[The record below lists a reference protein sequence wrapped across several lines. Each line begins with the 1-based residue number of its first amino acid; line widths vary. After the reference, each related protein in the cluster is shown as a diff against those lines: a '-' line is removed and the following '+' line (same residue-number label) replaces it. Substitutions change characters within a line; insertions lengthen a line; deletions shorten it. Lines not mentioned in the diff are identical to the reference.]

1 MLLHNKRVLILG
13 AIFAVI
19 SLIHT
24 PVEIFPHLF
33 DKNAAPQ
40 FITVLIVSILFGAF
54 LLFRHRTLYVDRLVQ
69 GALYALIAFV
79 ISSALLSGNIVTS
92 FTGDTGRY
100 AGVATLFALALVG
113 IFHSRFNFED
123 LKRLIPIYLVSVF
136 LVVIV
141 AILQHFSI
149 VELPG
154 DHGVVSTFGN
164 QDFFAAYV
172 GVSMPLFFF
181 LSIGASRRRK
191 AILAVAILISFYALV
206 LAGPLQAYV
215 DIAFTV
221 LGIGIYLVRRYI
233 PRKSW
238 NLNVR
243 TYLGVLAVVI
253 WAEFIFLVPFLGSWI
268 PVLGN
273 DIQVKIRANF
283 WLAGMRQFFSSPL
296 LGVGPDQY
304 GNHYEAHRTLSDAK
318 AYEKIISN
326 DAHAAAVQTLAT
338 LGIFGT
344 LTVLFLLALLIRSLL
359 IQWDRNP
366 GQRKYLFALGLYFF
380 VYLTNSFVSP
390 MAIPAKYLFWALGGW
405 VIGQTYLQQ
414 SPHLRSIKIPVAI
427 LTATS
432 VFILANFSVAQW
444 RYSTAFEK
452 YAVNQKASSDYR
464 FNPFI
469 PCFMYFEG
477 KFHILENENIND
489 IQRLAREQ
497 LDANPRCVSARI
509 ILAQIYQGTGNMEA
523 LGYQISQLLEIAPY
537 RTEVLRMGIEY
548 ANKVGD
554 VDLFNQLQGRFGELG
569 LVYVPGKEG

>member
-1 MLLHNKRVLILG
+1 MLLQNKRVLILG

-19 SLIHT
+19 SLVHT
-24 PVEIFPHLF
+24 PVAIFPHLF

-69 GALYALIAFV
+69 GVLYALIAFV
-79 ISSALLSGNIVTS
+79 IASALLSGNIVTS

-191 AILAVAILISFYALV
+191 VLLAIAILISFYALV
-206 LAGPLQAYV
+206 LSGPLQAYV
-215 DIAFTV
+215 DIAFTI
-221 LGIGIYLVRRYI
+221 LGIGIYFLRRFI
-233 PRKSW
+233 PRRNWS
-238 NLNVR
+238 LNVR
-243 TYLGVLAVVI
+243 TYLGVLAAVI

-283 WLAGMRQFFSSPL
+283 WLAGTRQFFNSPL

-304 GNHYEAHRTLSDAK
+304 GNHYEASRTLSDAK
-318 AYEKIISN
+318 AYERILSN
-326 DAHAAAVQTLAT
+326 DAHASAVQTLAT
-338 LGIFGT
+338 LGILGT
-344 LTVLFLLALLIRSLL
+344 LALLFFLALLIRSLL

-414 SPHLRSIKIPVAI
+414 SPRLRSIKIPVAI

-452 YAVNQKASSDYR
+452 YAVNQKSSSDYK

-477 KFHILENENIND
+477 KFHILENEKLEE
-489 IQRLAREQ
+489 IQTLAREQ

-509 ILAQIYQGTGNMEA
+509 ILAQIYQGTGDMDA
-523 LGYQISQLLEIAPY
+523 LGYQVSQLLEIAPY

-554 VDLFNQLQGRFGELG
+554 ADLFNELQGRFSELG

>member
-1 MLLHNKRVLILG
+1 MLLANKKVLILG

-19 SLIHT
+19 SLVHT
-24 PVEIFPHLF
+24 PVAIFPHLF

-40 FITVLIVSILFGAF
+40 FITALVVSTLFGAF
-54 LLFRHRTLYVDRLVQ
+54 LLFRHRSLYADRLVQ
-69 GALYALIAFV
+69 VGLYALIVVAT
-79 ISSALLSGNIVTS
+79 ISALLSGNIVTS

-100 AGVATLFALALVG
+100 AGVAALFALALIG
-113 IFHSRFNFED
+113 IFHSRLTFED
-123 LKRLIPIYLVSVF
+123 LKKLIPIYLISVF
-136 LVVIV
+136 LVVVV

-181 LSIGASRRRK
+181 LSIGASRRRRALL
-191 AILAVAILISFYALV
+191 AIAILISFYALV
-206 LAGPLQAYV
+206 LATPLQSYV
-215 DIAFTV
+215 DIAFTI
-221 LGIGIYLVRRYI
+221 LGIAIYLLRRYI
-233 PRKSW
+233 PRKDW

-253 WAEFIFLVPFLGSWI
+253 WAEFIFLVPFLGHWI

-344 LTVLFLLALLIRSLL
+344 LALLFLLALLIRSLL

-390 MAIPAKYLFWALGGW
+390 MAIPSKYLFWALAGW
-405 VIGQTYLQQ
+405 VIGQSYLQQ
-414 SPHLRSIKIPVAI
+414 SPRIRSIKIPVAI

-432 VFILANFSVAQW
+432 LLILANFSIAQW
-444 RYSTAFEK
+444 RYSTAFER
-452 YAVNQKASSDYR
+452 YAVNQKTSSDYR

-477 KFHILENENIND
+477 KFHILENEKLD
-489 IQRLAREQ
+489 EIQTLAREQ
-497 LDANPRCVSARI
+497 LGANPRCVSARI
-509 ILAQIYQGTGNMEA
+509 ILAQIYQGTGDMEA

-554 VDLFNQLQGRFGELG
+554 ADLFNQLQRRFGELG

>member
-1 MLLHNKRVLILG
+1 MLLHNKRILILG

-19 SLIHT
+19 SLVHT
-24 PVEIFPHLF
+24 PVAIFPHLF

-54 LLFRHRTLYVDRLVQ
+54 VLFRHRTLYVDRLVQ
-69 GALYALIAFV
+69 GALYALIALV
-79 ISSALLSGNIVTS
+79 IASALLSGNIITS

-113 IFHSRFNFED
+113 ILHSRFDFED
-123 LKRLIPIYLVSVF
+123 LKKLIPIYLVSVF

-172 GVSMPLFFF
+172 GVSTPLFFF
-181 LSIGASRRRK
+181 LSIGASRRKK
-191 AILAVAILISFYALV
+191 ALLAVAILISFYALV

-221 LGIGIYLVRRYI
+221 LGIGIYFLRRYI

-283 WLAGMRQFFSSPL
+283 WLAGTRQFFNSPL

-304 GNHYEAHRTLSDAK
+304 GNHYEASRTLSDAK
-318 AYEKIISN
+318 AYERILSN
-326 DAHAAAVQTLAT
+326 DAHASAVQTLAT
-338 LGIFGT
+338 LGILGT
-344 LTVLFLLALLIRSLL
+344 LALLFLLALLIRSLL

-414 SPHLRSIKIPVAI
+414 SPRLRSIMIPVAI

-452 YAVNQKASSDYR
+452 YAVNQKSSSDYK

-477 KFHILENENIND
+477 KFHILENEKLEE
-489 IQRLAREQ
+489 IQTLAREQ
-497 LDANPRCVSARI
+497 LGANPRCVSARI
-509 ILAQIYQGTGNMEA
+509 ILAQIYQGTGDMDA
-523 LGYQISQLLEIAPY
+523 LGYQVSQLLEIAPY

-548 ANKVGD
+548 ANKAGD
-554 VDLFNQLQGRFGELG
+554 ADLFNELQRRFSELG

>member
-1 MLLHNKRVLILG
+1 MLLHNKKFLILG
-13 AIFAVI
+13 ALFAVI
-19 SLIHT
+19 SLVHT
-24 PVEIFPHLF
+24 PVAIFPHIF

-40 FITVLIVSILFGAF
+40 FITVLIVAIIFAAF
-54 LLFRHRTLYVDRLVQ
+54 LLLRHRSLYADRLVQ
-69 GALYALIAFV
+69 GALYALIAFA
-79 ISSALLSGNIVTS
+79 IASALLSGNIITS

-113 IFHSRFNFED
+113 ILHSRFDFED
-123 LKRLIPIYLVSVF
+123 LKKLIPIYLVSVF
-136 LVVIV
+136 LVVLV
-141 AILQHFSI
+141 AILQYFSI

-191 AILAVAILISFYALV
+191 ALLAIAILISFYALV

-221 LGIGIYLVRRYI
+221 LGIGIYLLRRYI

-243 TYLGVLAVVI
+243 TYLGVFAVVI
-253 WAEFIFLVPFLGSWI
+253 WAEFIFLVPFFGSWI

-283 WLAGMRQFFSSPL
+283 WLAGMRQFFSNPIF
-296 LGVGPDQY
+296 GVGPDQY
-304 GNHYEAHRTLSDAK
+304 GNHYEASRTLSDAK
-318 AYEKIISN
+318 AYERILSN
-326 DAHAAAVQTLAT
+326 DAHASAVQTLAT
-338 LGIFGT
+338 LGILGT
-344 LTVLFLLALLIRSLL
+344 LALLFFLALVIRSLL

-366 GQRKYLFALGLYFF
+366 AQRKYLFALGLYFF

-405 VIGQTYLQQ
+405 VIGQSYLKQ
-414 SPHLRSIKIPVAI
+414 SLRLRSIKIPVAI
-427 LTATS
+427 LMAICL
-432 VFILANFSVAQW
+432 VILVNFSIAQW

-452 YAVNQKASSDYR
+452 YAANQKSSSEYR

-477 KFHILENENIND
+477 KFHILGNEKLGV
-489 IQRLAREQ
+489 IQSLAREQ

-509 ILAQIYQGTGNMEA
+509 ILAQIYQGTGDMDA
-523 LGYQISQLLEIAPY
+523 LGFQVSQLLEIAPY
-537 RTEVLRMGIEY
+537 RTEVLRIGIEY
-548 ANKVGD
+548 ANKAGD
-554 VDLFNQLQGRFGELG
+554 ADLFNELQRRFSQLG

>member
-1 MLLHNKRVLILG
+1 MLLHNKKFLILG
-13 AIFAVI
+13 ALFAVI
-19 SLIHT
+19 SLVHT
-24 PVEIFPHLF
+24 PVAIFPHIF

-40 FITVLIVSILFGAF
+40 FITVLIVAIIFAAF
-54 LLFRHRTLYVDRLVQ
+54 LLLRHRSLYADRLVQ
-69 GALYALIAFV
+69 GALYALIAFA
-79 ISSALLSGNIVTS
+79 IASALLSGNIITS

-113 IFHSRFNFED
+113 ILHSRFDFED
-123 LKRLIPIYLVSVF
+123 LKKLIPIYLVSVF
-136 LVVIV
+136 LVVLV
-141 AILQHFSI
+141 AILQYFSI

-191 AILAVAILISFYALV
+191 ALLAIAILISFYALV

-221 LGIGIYLVRRYI
+221 LGIGIYLLRRYI

-243 TYLGVLAVVI
+243 TYLGVFAVVI
-253 WAEFIFLVPFLGSWI
+253 WAEFIFLVPFFGSWI

-283 WLAGMRQFFSSPL
+283 WLAGMRQFFSNPIF
-296 LGVGPDQY
+296 GVGPDQY
-304 GNHYEAHRTLSDAK
+304 GNHYEASRTLSDAK
-318 AYEKIISN
+318 AYERILSN
-326 DAHAAAVQTLAT
+326 DAHASAVQTLAT
-338 LGIFGT
+338 LGILGT
-344 LTVLFLLALLIRSLL
+344 LALLFFLALVIRSLL

-366 GQRKYLFALGLYFF
+366 AQRKYLFALGLYFF

-405 VIGQTYLQQ
+405 VIGQSYLKQ
-414 SPHLRSIKIPVAI
+414 SLRLRSIKIPVAI
-427 LTATS
+427 LMAICL
-432 VFILANFSVAQW
+432 VILVNFSIAQW

-452 YAVNQKASSDYR
+452 YAANQKSSSEYR

-477 KFHILENENIND
+477 KFHILGNEKLGV
-489 IQRLAREQ
+489 IQSLAREQ

-509 ILAQIYQGTGNMEA
+509 ILAQIYQGTGDMDA
-523 LGYQISQLLEIAPY
+523 LGFQVSQLLEIAPY

-548 ANKVGD
+548 ANKAGD
-554 VDLFNQLQGRFGELG
+554 ADLFNELQRRFSELG

>member
-1 MLLHNKRVLILG
+1 MLLHNKKFLILG

-24 PVEIFPHLF
+24 PVAIFPHIF

-40 FITVLIVSILFGAF
+40 FITVLTISTLFGAF
-54 LLFRHRTLYVDRLVQ
+54 LLVRHRSLYVDRLVH
-69 GALYALIAFV
+69 GALYALIAIAV
-79 ISSALLSGNIVTS
+79 SSALLSGNIITS

-100 AGVATLFALALVG
+100 AGVATLFALALVA
-113 IFHSRFNFED
+113 IFHSRLDFEG

-136 LVVIV
+136 LVVVI

-154 DHGVVSTFGN
+154 DQGVVSTFGN

-181 LSIGASRRRK
+181 LSIGAPIRRR
-191 AILAVAILISFYALV
+191 AVLAVAILISFYALV
-206 LAGPLQAYV
+206 LATPLQSYV
-215 DIAFTV
+215 DIAFTL
-221 LGIGIYLVRRYI
+221 LGIAIYFLRRYI

-243 TYLGVLAVVI
+243 TYLGVFAVVI
-253 WAEFIFLVPFLGSWI
+253 WAEFIFLVPFLGHWI

-273 DIQVKIRANF
+273 DMQVKIRANF
-283 WLAGMRQFFSSPL
+283 WLAGMRQFFSHPL

-318 AYEKIISN
+318 AYERIISN
-326 DAHAAAVQTLAT
+326 DAHAASVQTLAT
-338 LGIFGT
+338 LGILGT
-344 LTVLFLLALLIRSLL
+344 LVLLFFLALLSRSLL

-366 GQRKYLFALGLYFF
+366 EQRKYLFALGLYFF

-405 VIGQTYLQQ
+405 VIGQSYLNQ
-414 SPHLRSIKIPVAI
+414 SLRLRSIKIPVAI
-427 LTATS
+427 LMATCLL
-432 VFILANFSVAQW
+432 ILVNFSIAQW
-444 RYSTAFEK
+444 RYSNAFEK
-452 YAVNQKASSDYR
+452 YAVNQKSSSDYR

-477 KFHILENENIND
+477 KFHILGNEKLD
-489 IQRLAREQ
+489 VIQTLAREQ

-509 ILAQIYQGTGNMEA
+509 ILAQIYQGTGDMDA
-523 LGYQISQLLEIAPY
+523 LRFQVSQLLEIAPY

-548 ANKVGD
+548 ANKAGD
-554 VDLFNQLQGRFGELG
+554 VDLFNDLQRRFSQLG

>member
-1 MLLHNKRVLILG
+1 MLLHNKKFLILG
-13 AIFAVI
+13 ALFAVI
-19 SLIHT
+19 SLVHT
-24 PVEIFPHLF
+24 PVAIFPHIF

-40 FITVLIVSILFGAF
+40 FITVLIVAIIFAAF
-54 LLFRHRTLYVDRLVQ
+54 LLLRHRSLYADRLVQ
-69 GALYALIAFV
+69 GALYALIAFA
-79 ISSALLSGNIVTS
+79 IASALLSGNIITS

-113 IFHSRFNFED
+113 ILHSRFDFED
-123 LKRLIPIYLVSVF
+123 LKKLIPIYLVSVF
-136 LVVIV
+136 LVVLV
-141 AILQHFSI
+141 AILQYFSI

-191 AILAVAILISFYALV
+191 ALLAIAILISFYALV

-221 LGIGIYLVRRYI
+221 LGIGIYLLRRYI

-243 TYLGVLAVVI
+243 TYLGVFAVVI
-253 WAEFIFLVPFLGSWI
+253 WAEFIFLVPFFGSWI

-283 WLAGMRQFFSSPL
+283 WLAGMRQFFSNPIF
-296 LGVGPDQY
+296 GVGPDQY
-304 GNHYEAHRTLSDAK
+304 GNHYEASRTLSDAK
-318 AYEKIISN
+318 AYERILSN
-326 DAHAAAVQTLAT
+326 DAHASAVQTLAT
-338 LGIFGT
+338 LGILGT
-344 LTVLFLLALLIRSLL
+344 LALLFFLALVIRSLL

-366 GQRKYLFALGLYFF
+366 AQRKYLFALGLYFF

-405 VIGQTYLQQ
+405 VIGQSYLKQ
-414 SPHLRSIKIPVAI
+414 SLRLRSIKIPVAI
-427 LTATS
+427 LMAICL
-432 VFILANFSVAQW
+432 VILVNFSIAQW

-452 YAVNQKASSDYR
+452 YAANQKSSSEYR

-477 KFHILENENIND
+477 KFHILGNEKLGV
-489 IQRLAREQ
+489 IQSLAREQ

-509 ILAQIYQGTGNMEA
+509 ILAQIYQGTGDMDA
-523 LGYQISQLLEIAPY
+523 LGFQVSQLLEIAPY
-537 RTEVLRMGIEY
+537 RTEVLRIGIEY
-548 ANKVGD
+548 ANKAGD
-554 VDLFNQLQGRFGELG
+554 ADLFNELQRRFSELG

>member
-13 AIFAVI
+13 AIFGAI
-19 SLIHT
+19 SLVHT
-24 PVEIFPHLF
+24 PVAIFPHIF

-40 FITVLIVSILFGAF
+40 FITVLVVSILFGAF
-54 LLFRHRTLYVDRLVQ
+54 LLFRHRSLYADRLVQ

-79 ISSALLSGNIVTS
+79 IASALLSGNIITS

-100 AGVATLFALALVG
+100 AGVATLFALAVVG
-113 IFHSRFNFED
+113 IFHSRLSFED
-123 LKRLIPIYLVSVF
+123 LKRLIPVYIVSVF

-154 DHGVVSTFGN
+154 DQGVHSTFGN

-172 GVSMPLFFF
+172 GVSMPLFFL

-191 AILAVAILISFYALV
+191 ALLAIAILVSFYALV

-221 LGIGIYLVRRYI
+221 LGIGIYLLRRYI

-243 TYLGVLAVVI
+243 TYLGVFAVVI

-283 WLAGMRQFFSSPL
+283 WLAGTRQFFSSPL

-304 GNHYEAHRTLSDAK
+304 GNHYEASRTLSDAK
-318 AYEKIISN
+318 AYERILSN
-326 DAHAAAVQTLAT
+326 DAHASAVQTLAT
-338 LGIFGT
+338 LGILGT
-344 LTVLFLLALLIRSLL
+344 LALLFFLALLIRSLL

-366 GQRKYLFALGLYFF
+366 GQRRYLFALGLYFF

-405 VIGQTYLQQ
+405 VIGQTYLKQ
-414 SPHLRSIKIPVAI
+414 SLRLRSIKIPVAI
-427 LTATS
+427 LMTTCLL
-432 VFILANFSVAQW
+432 ILVNFSIAQW

-452 YAVNQKASSDYR
+452 YAVNQKSSSDYK

-477 KFHILENENIND
+477 KFHILENEKLD
-489 IQRLAREQ
+489 EIQTLAREQ

-509 ILAQIYQGTGNMEA
+509 ILAQIYQGTGDMDA
-523 LGYQISQLLEIAPY
+523 LEYQVSQLLEIAPY

-548 ANKVGD
+548 ANKAGD
-554 VDLFNQLQGRFGELG
+554 ADMFNELQRRFAELG
-569 LVYVPGKEG
+569 LVYVPGKDG

>member
-19 SLIHT
+19 SLVHT
-24 PVEIFPHLF
+24 PVAIFPHLF

-79 ISSALLSGNIVTS
+79 DASALLSGNIITS

-100 AGVATLFALALVG
+100 AGVATLFALALVA
-113 IFHSRFNFED
+113 IFHSRLDFEG
-123 LKRLIPIYLVSVF
+123 LKRLIPIYLASVL
-136 LVVIV
+136 LVVVI

-154 DHGVVSTFGN
+154 DQGVVSTFGN

-181 LSIGASRRRK
+181 LSIGASVRRRVVLG
-191 AILAVAILISFYALV
+191 IAILISFYALV
-206 LAGPLQAYV
+206 LATPLQSYV
-215 DIAFTV
+215 DIAFTL
-221 LGIGIYLVRRYI
+221 LGIGIYLLRRYI

-243 TYLGVLAVVI
+243 TYLGVFAVVI
-253 WAEFIFLVPFLGSWI
+253 WAEFIFLVPFLGHWI

-273 DIQVKIRANF
+273 DMQVKIRANF
-283 WLAGMRQFFSSPL
+283 WLAGMRQFFSHPL

-318 AYEKIISN
+318 AYERIISN
-326 DAHAAAVQTLAT
+326 DAHASAVQTLAT
-338 LGIFGT
+338 LGILGT
-344 LTVLFLLALLIRSLL
+344 LALLFFLALLIRSLL

-366 GQRKYLFALGLYFF
+366 GQRKHLFALGLYFF

-405 VIGQTYLQQ
+405 VIGQTYLKQ
-414 SPHLRSIKIPVAI
+414 SLRLRSIKIPVAI

-452 YAVNQKASSDYR
+452 YAVNQKASSDYK
-464 FNPFI
+464 FNSFI

-477 KFHILENENIND
+477 KFHILENEKLD
-489 IQRLAREQ
+489 EIQTLAREQ

-509 ILAQIYQGTGNMEA
+509 ILAQIYQGTGDMDA
-523 LGYQISQLLEIAPY
+523 LEYQVSQLLEIAPY

-554 VDLFNQLQGRFGELG
+554 ADLFNELQRRFAELG
-569 LVYVPGKEG
+569 LVYVPGKDG

>member
-1 MLLHNKRVLILG
+1 MLLHNKKFLILG
-13 AIFAVI
+13 ALFAVI
-19 SLIHT
+19 SLVHT
-24 PVEIFPHLF
+24 PVAIFPHIF

-40 FITVLIVSILFGAF
+40 FITVLIVAIIFAAF
-54 LLFRHRTLYVDRLVQ
+54 LLLRHRSLYADRLVQ
-69 GALYALIAFV
+69 GALYALIAFA
-79 ISSALLSGNIVTS
+79 IASALLSGNIITS

-113 IFHSRFNFED
+113 ILHSRFDFED
-123 LKRLIPIYLVSVF
+123 LKKLIPIYLVSVF
-136 LVVIV
+136 LVVLV
-141 AILQHFSI
+141 AILQYFSI

-191 AILAVAILISFYALV
+191 ALLAIAILISFYALV

-221 LGIGIYLVRRYI
+221 LGIGIYLLRRYI

-238 NLNVR
+238 NLNAR
-243 TYLGVLAVVI
+243 TYLGVFAVVI
-253 WAEFIFLVPFLGSWI
+253 WAEFIFLVPFFGSWI

-283 WLAGMRQFFSSPL
+283 WLAGMRQFFSNPIF
-296 LGVGPDQY
+296 GVGPDQY
-304 GNHYEAHRTLSDAK
+304 GNHYEASRTLSDAK
-318 AYEKIISN
+318 AYERILSN
-326 DAHAAAVQTLAT
+326 DAHASAVQTLAT
-338 LGIFGT
+338 LGILGT
-344 LTVLFLLALLIRSLL
+344 LALLFFLALVIRSLL

-366 GQRKYLFALGLYFF
+366 AQRKYLFALGLYFF

-390 MAIPAKYLFWALGGW
+390 IWALGGW
-405 VIGQTYLQQ
+405 VIGQSYLKQ
-414 SPHLRSIKIPVAI
+414 SLRLRSIKIPVAI
-427 LTATS
+427 LMAICL
-432 VFILANFSVAQW
+432 VILVNFSIAQW

-452 YAVNQKASSDYR
+452 YAANQKSSSEYR

-477 KFHILENENIND
+477 KFHILGNEKLGV
-489 IQRLAREQ
+489 IQSLAREQ

-509 ILAQIYQGTGNMEA
+509 ILAQIYQGTGDMDA
-523 LGYQISQLLEIAPY
+523 LGFQVSQLLEIAPY
-537 RTEVLRMGIEY
+537 RTEVLRIGIEY
-548 ANKVGD
+548 ANKAGD
-554 VDLFNQLQGRFGELG
+554 ADLFNELQRRFSELG

>member
-1 MLLHNKRVLILG
+1 MLLRNKRFLILG

-19 SLIHT
+19 SLVHT
-24 PVEIFPHLF
+24 PVAIFPHLF

-79 ISSALLSGNIVTS
+79 VSSALLSGNIVTS

-123 LKRLIPIYLVSVF
+123 LKRLIPIYLISVF

-141 AILQHFSI
+141 AILQHFSL

-181 LSIGASRRRK
+181 LSIGASRRKK
-191 AILAVAILISFYALV
+191 ALLAVAILISFYALV
-206 LAGPLQAYV
+206 LSGPLQAYV

-221 LGIGIYLVRRYI
+221 LGIGIYLLRRYI

-253 WAEFIFLVPFLGSWI
+253 WVEFIFLVPFLGSWI

-283 WLAGMRQFFSSPL
+283 WLAGMRQFFNSPL

-304 GNHYEAHRTLSDAK
+304 GNHYEASRTLSDAQ
-318 AYEKIISN
+318 AYERILSN
-326 DAHAAAVQTLAT
+326 DAHASAVQTLAT
-338 LGIFGT
+338 LGILGT
-344 LTVLFLLALLIRSLL
+344 LALLFLLALLIRSLL

-366 GQRKYLFALGLYFF
+366 EQRKYLFALGLYFF

-414 SPHLRSIKIPVAI
+414 SPRLRSIKIPVAI

-432 VFILANFSVAQW
+432 VFILVNFSVAQW
-444 RYSTAFEK
+444 KYSTAFEK
-452 YAVNQKASSDYR
+452 YAVNQKSSSDYR

-477 KFHILENENIND
+477 KFHILENEKLEE
-489 IQRLAREQ
+489 IQTLAREQ
-497 LDANPRCVSARI
+497 LGANPRCVSARI
-509 ILAQIYQGTGNMEA
+509 ILAQIYQGTGDMDA
-523 LGYQISQLLEIAPY
+523 LGYQVSQLLEIAPY

-554 VDLFNQLQGRFGELG
+554 ADLFNELQRRFSELG

>member
-19 SLIHT
+19 SLVHT
-24 PVEIFPHLF
+24 PVAIFPHLF

-69 GALYALIAFV
+69 GVLYALIAFV
-79 ISSALLSGNIVTS
+79 IASALLSGNIVTS

-136 LVVIV
+136 LVFIV

-154 DHGVVSTFGN
+154 DQGVVSTFGN

-191 AILAVAILISFYALV
+191 ALLAIAILISFYALV
-206 LAGPLQAYV
+206 LSGPLQAYV
-215 DIAFTV
+215 DIAFTI
-221 LGIGIYLVRRYI
+221 LGIGIYFLRRFI
-233 PRKSW
+233 PRRNWS
-238 NLNVR
+238 LNVR
-243 TYLGVLAVVI
+243 TYLGVLAAVI

-283 WLAGMRQFFSSPL
+283 WLAGTRQFFNSPL

-304 GNHYEAHRTLSDAK
+304 GNHYEASRTLSDAK
-318 AYEKIISN
+318 AYERILSN
-326 DAHAAAVQTLAT
+326 DAHASAVQTLAT
-338 LGIFGT
+338 LGILGT
-344 LTVLFLLALLIRSLL
+344 LALLFFLALLIRSLL

-414 SPHLRSIKIPVAI
+414 SPRLRSIKIPVAI

-452 YAVNQKASSDYR
+452 YAVNQKSSSDYK

-477 KFHILENENIND
+477 KFHILENEKLEE
-489 IQRLAREQ
+489 IQTLAREQ

-509 ILAQIYQGTGNMEA
+509 ILAQIYQGTGDMDA
-523 LGYQISQLLEIAPY
+523 LEYQVSQLLEIAPY

-548 ANKVGD
+548 ANKAGD
-554 VDLFNQLQGRFGELG
+554 ADLFNELQRRFSELG

>member
-1 MLLHNKRVLILG
+1 
-13 AIFAVI
+13 
-19 SLIHT
+19 
-24 PVEIFPHLF
+24 
-33 DKNAAPQ
+33 
-40 FITVLIVSILFGAF
+40 
-54 LLFRHRTLYVDRLVQ
+54 
-69 GALYALIAFV
+69 
-79 ISSALLSGNIVTS
+79 LLSGNIVTS

-100 AGVATLFALALVG
+100 AGVATLFALAVVG
-113 IFHSRFNFED
+113 IFHSRLSFED
-123 LKRLIPIYLVSVF
+123 LKRLIPLYIFSVF
-136 LVVIV
+136 LVVVV

-154 DHGVVSTFGN
+154 DHGVHSTFGN

-181 LSIGASRRRK
+181 LSISASRRRRVLL
-191 AILAVAILISFYALV
+191 AIAILISFYALV
-206 LAGPLQAYV
+206 LATPLQAYV

-221 LGIGIYLVRRYI
+221 LGIAIYLLRRFI
-233 PRKSW
+233 PRKDW

-304 GNHYEAHRTLSDAK
+304 GNHYEASRTLSDAK

-326 DAHAAAVQTLAT
+326 DTHAAAVQTLAT
-338 LGIFGT
+338 LGILGT
-344 LTVLFLLALLIRSLL
+344 LALLFLLALVIRSLL
-359 IQWDRNP
+359 IQWDKNP
-366 GQRKYLFALGLYFF
+366 GQRKYLFAIGLYFF
-380 VYLTNSFVSP
+380 VYLSNSFISP

-405 VIGQTYLQQ
+405 VIGQSYLQQ
-414 SPHLRSIKIPVAI
+414 SPRIRSIKIPVAI
-427 LTATS
+427 LTVTS
-432 VFILANFSVAQW
+432 LFILVNFSVAQW

-477 KFHILENENIND
+477 KFHILGNEDINT
-489 IQRLAREQ
+489 IARLAREQ

-523 LGYQISQLLEIAPY
+523 LEFQISQLLEIAPY

-548 ANKVGD
+548 ANKAGD
-554 VDLFNQLQGRFGELG
+554 ADLFNELQGRFAELG
-569 LVYVPGKEG
+569 LVYVPGKDG

>member
-1 MLLHNKRVLILG
+1 MLLHNKKFLILG

-24 PVEIFPHLF
+24 PVAIFPHIF

-40 FITVLIVSILFGAF
+40 FITVLTISTLFGAF
-54 LLFRHRTLYVDRLVQ
+54 LLARHRTLYVDRLVQ
-69 GALYALIAFV
+69 GALYALIAIAV
-79 ISSALLSGNIVTS
+79 SSALLSGNIITS

-100 AGVATLFALALVG
+100 AGVATLFALALVA
-113 IFHSRFNFED
+113 IFHSRLDFEG
-123 LKRLIPIYLVSVF
+123 LKILIPIYLASVF
-136 LVVIV
+136 LVVVIAV
-141 AILQHFSI
+141 LQHFSI
-149 VELPG
+149 VEVPG
-154 DHGVVSTFGN
+154 DQGVVSTFGN

-181 LSIGASRRRK
+181 LSIGASIRRR
-191 AILAVAILISFYALV
+191 IVLAVAILISFYALV
-206 LAGPLQAYV
+206 LATPLQSYV
-215 DIAFTV
+215 DIAFTL
-221 LGIGIYLVRRYI
+221 LGIGIYLLRRYI

-238 NLNVR
+238 SLNVR
-243 TYLGVLAVVI
+243 TYLGVFAVVI
-253 WAEFIFLVPFLGSWI
+253 WAEFIFLVPFLGHWI

-283 WLAGMRQFFSSPL
+283 WLAGMRQFFSHPL

-318 AYEKIISN
+318 AYERIISN
-326 DAHAAAVQTLAT
+326 DAHAASVQTLAT
-338 LGIFGT
+338 LGILGT
-344 LTVLFLLALLIRSLL
+344 LALLFFLALLIRSLL
-359 IQWDRNP
+359 IQWDSNP

-405 VIGQTYLQQ
+405 VIGQSYLKQ
-414 SPHLRSIKIPVAI
+414 SLRLHSIKIPVAI
-427 LTATS
+427 LMATCLL
-432 VFILANFSVAQW
+432 ILVNFSIAQW

-452 YAVNQKASSDYR
+452 YAVNQKSSSDYR

-477 KFHILENENIND
+477 KFHILGNEKLEV
-489 IQRLAREQ
+489 IQNLAREQ

-509 ILAQIYQGTGNMEA
+509 ILAQIYQGTGDMNA
-523 LGYQISQLLEIAPY
+523 LRFQVSQLLEIAPY
-537 RTEVLRMGIEY
+537 RTEVLRTGIEY
-548 ANKVGD
+548 ANKAGD
-554 VDLFNQLQGRFGELG
+554 ADLFNELQRRFSQLG

>member
-1 MLLHNKRVLILG
+1 MLLRNKRFLILG

-19 SLIHT
+19 SLVHT
-24 PVEIFPHLF
+24 PVAIFPHLF

-79 ISSALLSGNIVTS
+79 VSSALLSGNIVTS

-123 LKRLIPIYLVSVF
+123 LKRLIPIYLISVF

-141 AILQHFSI
+141 AILQHFSL

-181 LSIGASRRRK
+181 LSIGASRRKK
-191 AILAVAILISFYALV
+191 ALLAVAILISFYALV
-206 LAGPLQAYV
+206 LSGPLQAYV

-221 LGIGIYLVRRYI
+221 LGIGIYLLRRYI

-283 WLAGMRQFFSSPL
+283 WLAGMRQFFNSPL

-304 GNHYEAHRTLSDAK
+304 GNHYEASRTLSDAQ
-318 AYEKIISN
+318 AYERILSN
-326 DAHAAAVQTLAT
+326 DAHASAVQTLAT
-338 LGIFGT
+338 LGILGT
-344 LTVLFLLALLIRSLL
+344 LALLFLLALLIRSLL

-366 GQRKYLFALGLYFF
+366 EQRKYLFALGLYFF

-414 SPHLRSIKIPVAI
+414 SPRLRSIKIPVAI

-432 VFILANFSVAQW
+432 VFILVNFSVAQW
-444 RYSTAFEK
+444 KYSTAFEK
-452 YAVNQKASSDYR
+452 YAVNQKSSSDYR

-477 KFHILENENIND
+477 KFHILENEKLEE
-489 IQRLAREQ
+489 IQTLAREQ
-497 LDANPRCVSARI
+497 LGANPRCVSARI
-509 ILAQIYQGTGNMEA
+509 ILAQIYQGTGDMDA
-523 LGYQISQLLEIAPY
+523 LGYQVSQLLEIAPY

-554 VDLFNQLQGRFGELG
+554 ADLFNELQRRFSELG

>member
-19 SLIHT
+19 SLVHT
-24 PVEIFPHLF
+24 PVAIFPHLF

-69 GALYALIAFV
+69 GALYALIIFV
-79 ISSALLSGNIVTS
+79 VASALLSGNIVTS

-113 IFHSRFNFED
+113 IFHSRFDFED

-154 DHGVVSTFGN
+154 DHGVHSTFGN

-191 AILAVAILISFYALV
+191 ALLAIAILISFYALV

-221 LGIGIYLVRRYI
+221 LGIGIYLLRRYI

-243 TYLGVLAVVI
+243 TYLGVFAVVI
-253 WAEFIFLVPFLGSWI
+253 WAEFIFLVPFFGSWI

-283 WLAGMRQFFSSPL
+283 WLAGTRQFFSSPL

-304 GNHYEAHRTLSDAK
+304 GNHYEASRTLSDAK
-318 AYEKIISN
+318 AYERILSN
-326 DAHAAAVQTLAT
+326 DAHASAVQTLAT
-338 LGIFGT
+338 LGILGT
-344 LTVLFLLALLIRSLL
+344 LALLFFLALLIR
-359 IQWDRNP
+359 
-366 GQRKYLFALGLYFF
+366 
-380 VYLTNSFVSP
+380 
-390 MAIPAKYLFWALGGW
+390 
-405 VIGQTYLQQ
+405 
-414 SPHLRSIKIPVAI
+414 
-427 LTATS
+427 
-432 VFILANFSVAQW
+432 
-444 RYSTAFEK
+444 
-452 YAVNQKASSDYR
+452 
-464 FNPFI
+464 
-469 PCFMYFEG
+469 
-477 KFHILENENIND
+477 
-489 IQRLAREQ
+489 
-497 LDANPRCVSARI
+497 
-509 ILAQIYQGTGNMEA
+509 
-523 LGYQISQLLEIAPY
+523 
-537 RTEVLRMGIEY
+537 
-548 ANKVGD
+548 
-554 VDLFNQLQGRFGELG
+554 
-569 LVYVPGKEG
+569 

>member
-1 MLLHNKRVLILG
+1 MLLRNKRFLILG

-19 SLIHT
+19 SLVHT
-24 PVEIFPHLF
+24 PVAIFPHLF

-40 FITVLIVSILFGAF
+40 FITVLIVSILFGTF

-79 ISSALLSGNIVTS
+79 VSSALLSGNIVTS

-123 LKRLIPIYLVSVF
+123 LKRLIPIYLISVF

-141 AILQHFSI
+141 AILQHFSL

-181 LSIGASRRRK
+181 LSIGASRRKK
-191 AILAVAILISFYALV
+191 ALLAVAILISFYALV
-206 LAGPLQAYV
+206 LSGPLQAYV

-221 LGIGIYLVRRYI
+221 LGIGIYLLRRYI

-283 WLAGMRQFFSSPL
+283 WLAGMRQFFNSPL

-304 GNHYEAHRTLSDAK
+304 GNHYEASRTLSDAK
-318 AYEKIISN
+318 AYERILSN
-326 DAHAAAVQTLAT
+326 DAHASAVQTLAT
-338 LGIFGT
+338 LGILGT
-344 LTVLFLLALLIRSLL
+344 LALLFLLALLIRSLL

-366 GQRKYLFALGLYFF
+366 EQRKYLFALGLYFF

-414 SPHLRSIKIPVAI
+414 SPRLRSIKIPVAI

-432 VFILANFSVAQW
+432 VFILVNFSVAQW
-444 RYSTAFEK
+444 KYSTAFEK
-452 YAVNQKASSDYR
+452 YAVNQKSSSDYR

-477 KFHILENENIND
+477 KFHILENEKLEE
-489 IQRLAREQ
+489 IQTLAREQ
-497 LDANPRCVSARI
+497 LGANPRCVSARI
-509 ILAQIYQGTGNMEA
+509 ILAQIYQGTGDMDA
-523 LGYQISQLLEIAPY
+523 LGYQVSQLLEIAPY

-554 VDLFNQLQGRFGELG
+554 ADLFNELQRRFSELG

>member
-1 MLLHNKRVLILG
+1 MLLANKKVLILG

-19 SLIHT
+19 SLVHT
-24 PVEIFPHLF
+24 PVAIFPHLF

-40 FITVLIVSILFGAF
+40 FITALVVSTLFGAF
-54 LLFRHRTLYVDRLVQ
+54 LLSRHRSLYADRLVQ
-69 GALYALIAFV
+69 VGLYALIVVAV
-79 ISSALLSGNIVTS
+79 TSALLSGNIVTS

-100 AGVATLFALALVG
+100 AGVAALFALALVG
-113 IFHSRFNFED
+113 IFHSRLTFEEV
-123 LKRLIPIYLVSVF
+123 KKLIPIYLISVF
-136 LVVIV
+136 LVVVV

-181 LSIGASRRRK
+181 LSIGASRRRRALL
-191 AILAVAILISFYALV
+191 AIAILISFYALV
-206 LAGPLQAYV
+206 LATPLQSYV
-215 DIAFTV
+215 DIAFTI
-221 LGIGIYLVRRYI
+221 LGIAIYLLRRYI
-233 PRKSW
+233 PRKDW

-253 WAEFIFLVPFLGSWI
+253 WAEFIFLVPFLGHWI

-344 LTVLFLLALLIRSLL
+344 LAVLFLLALLIRSLL
-359 IQWDRNP
+359 IQWDKNP
-366 GQRKYLFALGLYFF
+366 HQRKYLFALGLYFF

-414 SPHLRSIKIPVAI
+414 SPRIRSIKIPVAI

-432 VFILANFSVAQW
+432 LMILVNFSIAQW

-452 YAVNQKASSDYR
+452 YAVNQKASSDYK

-477 KFHILENENIND
+477 KFHILENEKLEE
-489 IQRLAREQ
+489 IQTLAREQ
-497 LDANPRCVSARI
+497 LGANPRCVSARI

-537 RTEVLRMGIEY
+537 RTEVLRMSIEY

-554 VDLFNQLQGRFGELG
+554 VDLFNQLQRRFGELG

>member
-19 SLIHT
+19 SLVHT
-24 PVEIFPHLF
+24 PVAIFPHLF

-54 LLFRHRTLYVDRLVQ
+54 LLFRHRTLYADRLVQ
-69 GALYALIAFV
+69 GALYALIAFA
-79 ISSALLSGNIVTS
+79 IASALLSGNIITS

-113 IFHSRFNFED
+113 ILHSRFDFED
-123 LKRLIPIYLVSVF
+123 LKKLIPIYLVSVF
-136 LVVIV
+136 LVVVV
-141 AILQHFSI
+141 AILQYFSI

-154 DHGVVSTFGN
+154 DHGVHSTFGN
-164 QDFFAAYV
+164 LDFFAAYV

-191 AILAVAILISFYALV
+191 ALLAIAILISFYALV
-206 LAGPLQAYV
+206 LAGALQGYV
-215 DIAFTV
+215 DIAFTI
-221 LGIGIYLVRRYI
+221 LGIGIFLVRRYI
-233 PRKSW
+233 PRKNW

-304 GNHYEAHRTLSDAK
+304 GNHYEASRTLSDAK
-318 AYEKIISN
+318 AYERILSN
-326 DAHAAAVQTLAT
+326 DAHASAVQTLAT
-338 LGIFGT
+338 LGILGT
-344 LTVLFLLALLIRSLL
+344 LALLFFLALLIRSLL

-405 VIGQTYLQQ
+405 VIGQTYLKQ
-414 SPHLRSIKIPVAI
+414 SVRLRSIKIPVAI

-452 YAVNQKASSDYR
+452 YAVNQKSSSDYK

-477 KFHILENENIND
+477 KFHILGNEKLD
-489 IQRLAREQ
+489 EIQSLAREQ

-509 ILAQIYQGTGNMEA
+509 ILAQIYQGTGDMDA
-523 LGYQISQLLEIAPY
+523 LGFQVSQLLEIAPY
-537 RTEVLRMGIEY
+537 RTEVLRIGIEY
-548 ANKVGD
+548 ANKAGD
-554 VDLFNQLQGRFGELG
+554 ADLFNELQRRFSQLG

>member
-1 MLLHNKRVLILG
+1 
-13 AIFAVI
+13 
-19 SLIHT
+19 
-24 PVEIFPHLF
+24 
-33 DKNAAPQ
+33 
-40 FITVLIVSILFGAF
+40 
-54 LLFRHRTLYVDRLVQ
+54 
-69 GALYALIAFV
+69 
-79 ISSALLSGNIVTS
+79 
-92 FTGDTGRY
+92 
-100 AGVATLFALALVG
+100 
-113 IFHSRFNFED
+113 
-123 LKRLIPIYLVSVF
+123 
-136 LVVIV
+136 
-141 AILQHFSI
+141 LQHFSI

-154 DHGVVSTFGN
+154 DHGVHSTFGN

-181 LSIGASRRRK
+181 LSISASRRRRVLL
-191 AILAVAILISFYALV
+191 AIAILISFYALV
-206 LAGPLQAYV
+206 LATPLQAYV

-221 LGIGIYLVRRYI
+221 LGIAIYLLRRFI
-233 PRKSW
+233 PRKDW

-304 GNHYEAHRTLSDAK
+304 GNHYEASRTLSDAK

-326 DAHAAAVQTLAT
+326 DTHAAAVQTLAT
-338 LGIFGT
+338 LGILGT
-344 LTVLFLLALLIRSLL
+344 LALLFLLALVIRSLL
-359 IQWDRNP
+359 IQWDKNP
-366 GQRKYLFALGLYFF
+366 GQRKYLFAIGLYFF
-380 VYLTNSFVSP
+380 VYLTNSFISP

-405 VIGQTYLQQ
+405 VIGQSYLQQ
-414 SPHLRSIKIPVAI
+414 SPRIRSIKIPVAI
-427 LTATS
+427 LTVTS
-432 VFILANFSVAQW
+432 LFILVNFSVAQW

-452 YAVNQKASSDYR
+452 YAVNLKASSDYR

-477 KFHILENENIND
+477 KFHILGNEDINT
-489 IQRLAREQ
+489 IERLAREQ

-523 LGYQISQLLEIAPY
+523 LEFQISQLLEIAPY

-548 ANKVGD
+548 ANKAGD
-554 VDLFNQLQGRFGELG
+554 ADLFNELQGRFAELG
-569 LVYVPGKEG
+569 LVYVPGKDG

>member
-1 MLLHNKRVLILG
+1 MLLRNKRFLILG

-19 SLIHT
+19 SLVHT
-24 PVEIFPHLF
+24 PVAIFPHLF

-54 LLFRHRTLYVDRLVQ
+54 LLFRHRTLHVDRLVQ

-79 ISSALLSGNIVTS
+79 VSSALLSGNIVTS

-123 LKRLIPIYLVSVF
+123 LKRLIPIYLISVF

-141 AILQHFSI
+141 AILQHFSL

-181 LSIGASRRRK
+181 LSIGASRRKK
-191 AILAVAILISFYALV
+191 ALLAVAILISFYALV
-206 LAGPLQAYV
+206 LSGPLQAYV

-221 LGIGIYLVRRYI
+221 LGIGIYLLRRYI

-283 WLAGMRQFFSSPL
+283 WLAGMRQFFNSPL

-304 GNHYEAHRTLSDAK
+304 GNHYEASRTLSDAK
-318 AYEKIISN
+318 AYERILSN
-326 DAHAAAVQTLAT
+326 DAHASAVQTLAT
-338 LGIFGT
+338 LGILGT
-344 LTVLFLLALLIRSLL
+344 LALLFLLALLIRSLL

-366 GQRKYLFALGLYFF
+366 EQRKYLFALGLYFF

-414 SPHLRSIKIPVAI
+414 SPRLRSIKIPVAI

-432 VFILANFSVAQW
+432 VFILVNFSVAQW
-444 RYSTAFEK
+444 KYSTAFEK
-452 YAVNQKASSDYR
+452 YAVNQKSSSDYR

-477 KFHILENENIND
+477 KFHILENEKLEE
-489 IQRLAREQ
+489 IQTLAREQ
-497 LDANPRCVSARI
+497 LGANPRCVSARI
-509 ILAQIYQGTGNMEA
+509 ILAQIYQGTGDMDA
-523 LGYQISQLLEIAPY
+523 LGYQVSQLLEIAPY

-554 VDLFNQLQGRFGELG
+554 ADLFNELQRRFSELG

>member
-1 MLLHNKRVLILG
+1 MLLRNKRFLILG

-19 SLIHT
+19 SLVHT
-24 PVEIFPHLF
+24 PVAIFPHLF

-54 LLFRHRTLYVDRLVQ
+54 LLFRHRTLHVDRLVQ

-79 ISSALLSGNIVTS
+79 VSSALLSGNIVTS

-123 LKRLIPIYLVSVF
+123 LKRLIPIYLISVF

-141 AILQHFSI
+141 AILQHFSL

-181 LSIGASRRRK
+181 LSIGASRRKK
-191 AILAVAILISFYALV
+191 ALLAVAILISFYALV
-206 LAGPLQAYV
+206 LSGPLQAYV

-221 LGIGIYLVRRYI
+221 LGIGIYLLRRYI

-283 WLAGMRQFFSSPL
+283 WLAGMRQFFNSPL

-304 GNHYEAHRTLSDAK
+304 GNHYEASRTLSDAQ
-318 AYEKIISN
+318 AYERILSN
-326 DAHAAAVQTLAT
+326 DAHASAVQTLAT
-338 LGIFGT
+338 LGILGT
-344 LTVLFLLALLIRSLL
+344 LALLFLLALLIRSLL

-366 GQRKYLFALGLYFF
+366 EQRKYLFALGLYFF

-414 SPHLRSIKIPVAI
+414 SPRLRSIKIPVAI

-432 VFILANFSVAQW
+432 VFILVNFSVAQW
-444 RYSTAFEK
+444 KYSTAFEK
-452 YAVNQKASSDYR
+452 YAVNQKSSSDYR

-477 KFHILENENIND
+477 KFHILENEKLEE
-489 IQRLAREQ
+489 IQTLAREQ
-497 LDANPRCVSARI
+497 LGANPRCVSARI
-509 ILAQIYQGTGNMEA
+509 ILAQIYQGTGDMDA
-523 LGYQISQLLEIAPY
+523 LGYQVSQLLEIAPY

-554 VDLFNQLQGRFGELG
+554 ADLFNELQRRFSELG

>member
-1 MLLHNKRVLILG
+1 MLLHNKKFLILG
-13 AIFAVI
+13 ALFAVI
-19 SLIHT
+19 SLVHT
-24 PVEIFPHLF
+24 PVAIFPHIF

-40 FITVLIVSILFGAF
+40 FITVLIVAIIFAAF
-54 LLFRHRTLYVDRLVQ
+54 LLLRHRSLYADRLVQ
-69 GALYALIAFV
+69 GALYALIAFA
-79 ISSALLSGNIVTS
+79 IASALLSGNIITS

-113 IFHSRFNFED
+113 ILHSRFDFED
-123 LKRLIPIYLVSVF
+123 LKKLIPIYLVSVF
-136 LVVIV
+136 LVVLV
-141 AILQHFSI
+141 AILQYFSI

-191 AILAVAILISFYALV
+191 ALLAIAILISFYALV

-221 LGIGIYLVRRYI
+221 LGIGIYLLRRYI

-243 TYLGVLAVVI
+243 TYLGVFAVVI
-253 WAEFIFLVPFLGSWI
+253 WAEFIFLVPFFGSWI

-283 WLAGMRQFFSSPL
+283 WLAGMRQFFSNPIF
-296 LGVGPDQY
+296 GVGPDQY
-304 GNHYEAHRTLSDAK
+304 GNHYEASRTLSDAK
-318 AYEKIISN
+318 AYERILSN
-326 DAHAAAVQTLAT
+326 DAHASAVQTLAT
-338 LGIFGT
+338 LGILGT
-344 LTVLFLLALLIRSLL
+344 LALLFFLALVIRSLL

-366 GQRKYLFALGLYFF
+366 AQRKYLFALGLYFF

-390 MAIPAKYLFWALGGW
+390 MAIPAKYLFWALAGW
-405 VIGQTYLQQ
+405 VIGQSYLKQ
-414 SPHLRSIKIPVAI
+414 SLRLRSIKIPVAI
-427 LTATS
+427 LMAICL
-432 VFILANFSVAQW
+432 VILVNFSIAQW

-452 YAVNQKASSDYR
+452 YAANQKSSSEYR

-477 KFHILENENIND
+477 KFHILGNEKLD
-489 IQRLAREQ
+489 VIQSLAREQ

-509 ILAQIYQGTGNMEA
+509 ILAQIYQGTGDMDA
-523 LGYQISQLLEIAPY
+523 LGFQISKLLEIAPY
-537 RTEVLRMGIEY
+537 RTEVLRIGIEY
-548 ANKVGD
+548 ANKAGD
-554 VDLFNQLQGRFGELG
+554 ADLFNELQRRFSELG

>member
-1 MLLHNKRVLILG
+1 MLLRNKRFLILG

-19 SLIHT
+19 SLVHT
-24 PVEIFPHLF
+24 PVAIFPHLF

-79 ISSALLSGNIVTS
+79 VSSALLSGNIVTS

-123 LKRLIPIYLVSVF
+123 LKRLIPIYLISVF

-141 AILQHFSI
+141 AILQHFSL

-181 LSIGASRRRK
+181 LSIGASRRKK
-191 AILAVAILISFYALV
+191 ALLAVAILISFYALV
-206 LAGPLQAYV
+206 LSGPLQAYV

-221 LGIGIYLVRRYI
+221 LGIGIYLLRRYI

-283 WLAGMRQFFSSPL
+283 WLAGMRQFFNSPL

-304 GNHYEAHRTLSDAK
+304 GNHYEASRTLSDAK
-318 AYEKIISN
+318 AYERILSN
-326 DAHAAAVQTLAT
+326 DAHASAVQTLAT
-338 LGIFGT
+338 LGILGT
-344 LTVLFLLALLIRSLL
+344 LALLFLLALLIRSLL

-366 GQRKYLFALGLYFF
+366 EQRKYLFALGLYFF

-414 SPHLRSIKIPVAI
+414 SPRLRSIKIPVAI

-432 VFILANFSVAQW
+432 VFILVNFSVAQW
-444 RYSTAFEK
+444 KYSTAFEK
-452 YAVNQKASSDYR
+452 YAVNQKSSSDYR

-477 KFHILENENIND
+477 KFHILENEKLEE
-489 IQRLAREQ
+489 IQTLAREQ
-497 LDANPRCVSARI
+497 LGANPRCVSARI
-509 ILAQIYQGTGNMEA
+509 ILAQIYQGTGDMDA
-523 LGYQISQLLEIAPY
+523 LGYQVSQLLEIAPY

-554 VDLFNQLQGRFGELG
+554 ADLFNELQRRFSELG

>member
-1 MLLHNKRVLILG
+1 MLLANKKILILG

-19 SLIHT
+19 SLVHT
-24 PVEIFPHLF
+24 PVAIFPHIF

-40 FITVLIVSILFGAF
+40 FITVLIVSTIFGAF
-54 LLFRHRTLYVDRLVQ
+54 LLFRHRSLYADRLIQ
-69 GALYALIAFV
+69 LALYALISLA
-79 ISSALLSGNIVTS
+79 IASALLSGNIVTS

-100 AGVATLFALALVG
+100 AGVATLFALAVVG
-113 IFHSRFNFED
+113 IFHSRLSFED
-123 LKRLIPIYLVSVF
+123 LKRLIPLYIFSVF
-136 LVVIV
+136 LVVVV

-154 DHGVVSTFGN
+154 DHGVHSTFGN

-181 LSIGASRRRK
+181 LSIGASRRRRVLL
-191 AILAVAILISFYALV
+191 AIAILISFYALV
-206 LAGPLQAYV
+206 LATPLQAYV

-221 LGIGIYLVRRYI
+221 LGIAIYLLRRFI
-233 PRKSW
+233 PRKDW

-304 GNHYEAHRTLSDAK
+304 GNHYEASRTLSDAK

-326 DAHAAAVQTLAT
+326 DTHAAAVQTLAT
-338 LGIFGT
+338 LGILGT
-344 LTVLFLLALLIRSLL
+344 LALLFLLALVIRSLL
-359 IQWDRNP
+359 IQWDKNS
-366 GQRKYLFALGLYFF
+366 GQRKYLFAIGLYFF
-380 VYLTNSFVSP
+380 VYLTNSFISP

-405 VIGQTYLQQ
+405 VIGQSYLQQ
-414 SPHLRSIKIPVAI
+414 SPRIRSIKIPVAI
-427 LTATS
+427 LTVTS
-432 VFILANFSVAQW
+432 LFILVNFSVAQW

-477 KFHILENENIND
+477 KFHVLGNEDINT
-489 IQRLAREQ
+489 IARLAREQ

-523 LGYQISQLLEIAPY
+523 LEFQISQLLEIAPY

-548 ANKVGD
+548 ANKAGD
-554 VDLFNQLQGRFGELG
+554 ADLFNELQGRFAELG
-569 LVYVPGKEG
+569 LVYVPGKDG